1 MKAASERLQL
11 RPLALPPH
19 ERHVL
24 PNGLTLHVVPRAQ
37 LPLVSVKLMINAGSA
52 FDPPGKLGAADFASR
67 LLRRGAAG
75 RSADAISEA
84 VEFVGASIGGYA
96 NEENVIVALS
106 TPAKHL
112 AAMLGIFADVALAPE
127 FPEAEVELLRR
138 RTLAQLQNELD
149 DPGELA
155 ERGYARAVWG
165 QHPFGLPTEGTKA
178 TVEALVRA
186 DLVHFHRSRLGPHVA
201 HLFVVGD
208 VTSRQVLPLVEA
220 AFGKWTGGPAQRP
233 QPPAW
238 PGLAQPGRVLV
249 VDKPEQTQ
257 VQLRIG
263 AVGVRRGHPDHFAI
277 SMMNAV
283 LGGSFT
289 SRLITEIRVKRG
301 LSYGAGSSWDM
312 MSGAGT
318 FSVSSFTKTDAV
330 QKLIDVALAEVKKMR
345 ERGPTAQELATVQ
358 RYVAG
363 LYPARVETNE
373 AISSAIADVEHYGLP
388 ADWVSNYRH
397 RVVAVTREEAAQ
409 AARTFLPD
417 RERTIVLVG
426 NAKQLA
432 KKVERYGAVEVV
444 TPEALG

>member
-1 MKAASERLQL
+1 MSARVEGLEL
-11 RPLALPPH
+11 RPLKLPPH

-24 PNGLTLHVVPRAQ
+24 SNGLTLHVVPRAQ
-37 LPLVSVKLMINAGSA
+37 LPLVSVKLMMNAGSA
-52 FDPPGKLGAADFASR
+52 FDPTGKQGVADFASR

-75 RSADAISEA
+75 KSADAISEA
-84 VEFVGASIGGYA
+84 VEFVGASVGGYA

-112 AAMLGIFADVALAPE
+112 AAMLGVFADVALAPE

-149 DPGELA
+149 DPGDLA
-155 ERGYARAVWG
+155 EKGYSRAVWG
-165 QHPFGLPTEGTKA
+165 MHPFGLPTSGTM
-178 TVEALVRA
+178 VSVQGLGRA
-186 DLVHFHRSRLGPHVA
+186 DLVHFHKTRLGPQVA
-201 HLFVVGD
+201 QLFVVGD
-208 VTSRQVLPLVEA
+208 VTSRQVLPLVER

-238 PGLAQPGRVLV
+238 PGLSKPRPVLV
-249 VDKPEQTQ
+249 IDKPEQTQ

-263 AVGVRRGHPDHFAI
+263 AVGVRRGHPDHFPI

-318 FSVSSFTKTDAV
+318 FSVSSFTKTESINTLV
-330 QKLIDVALAEVKKMR
+330 DVALAEVKKMR
-345 ERGPTAQELATVQ
+345 ERGPTAQELSTVQ

-363 LYPARVETNE
+363 LYPSRVETNE
-373 AISSAIADVEHYGLP
+373 AVSSAIADIEHYGLP
-388 ADWVSNYRH
+388 ADWVSEYRA
-397 RVVAVTREEAAQ
+397 RVVAVTREQAAQ
-409 AARTFLPD
+409 AARTYLPD
-417 RERTIVLVG
+417 RERALVFVG
-426 NAKQLA
+426 NAKQLL
-432 KKVERYGAVEVV
+432 KRVQRYGDVEVL
-444 TPEALG
+444 TPDALG